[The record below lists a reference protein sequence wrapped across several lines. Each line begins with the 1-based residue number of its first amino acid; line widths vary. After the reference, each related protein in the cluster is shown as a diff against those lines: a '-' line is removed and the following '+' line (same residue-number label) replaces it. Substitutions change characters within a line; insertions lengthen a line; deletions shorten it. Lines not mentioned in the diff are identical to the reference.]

1 MNTQVDRYASLAATL
16 SGIAAIVGMVSL
28 SLFFGI
34 EMGQTSGVHIW
45 GPISDIALLVQMLLL
60 LVVAR
65 ALYPLAAPA
74 APLLARASIVLGAAG
89 MLAAAL
95 LQFLLIIGVMPFEA
109 EVGPLLFA
117 TAGVGVWMIAASH
130 LCRKRG
136 SLPSRLGWLGIA
148 VGSAYVLQPVLMFA
162 LGGPLFWMQNI
173 ASSYLAMGGAAFVF
187 LLTYIGF
194 PIWAIWLGRALGA
207 GMREPVATVVRT
219 AQIGN

>member
-1 MNTQVDRYASLAATL
+1 MNTQITRTGGWAAYC

-60 LVVAR
+60 LLVAR
-65 ALYPLAAPA
+65 ALYPLAEPA
-74 APLLARASIVLGAAG
+74 APLLARASTVLGAAG

-109 EVGPLLFA
+109 EVGPLLVA
-117 TAGVGVWMIAASH
+117 TAGAGVWMIAASQ

-136 SLPSRLGWLGIA
+136 NLPSRLGWLGIA

-173 ASSYLAMGGAAFVF
+173 ASSYFAMGGAAFVF

-194 PIWAIWLGRALGA
+194 PVWAIWLGRALSA
-207 GMREPVATVVRT
+207 GTRAPVAAVARTTQVR
-219 AQIGN
+219 N